1 MDCVKEYGR
10 VDPEVFEKLLL
21 RLDSIDQ
28 SFAPSKLYST
38 EDKSKFVDETKRLS
52 VFREMKDKCL
62 FDLVDLLVKA
72 LNEKD
77 PSMVY
82 RLQRN
87 DLTEIH
93 YKEGGFFEAH
103 EDYLSLTSNGIQEF
117 TLLLCLDAE
126 CEGGETR
133 FSLNPFFSYS
143 SPSSVTKEHLLVF
156 RKDLVHEGLPIRKG
170 YKKILTGNLWA
181 FPKSKGKSLVI
192 SFDSETEDSEPGDIY
207 VLPYHALESF
217 PHCMLHSLVRWNEAP
232 GRTDEDQA
240 LGHYP
245 CTTCTYKDFEVIYKI
260 LSKAYISLEDY
271 RTYRELIDFFGFC
284 SSDLLMDLT
293 PPSSKLEEPKVNE
306 PVVLD
311 KDLIICRT
319 REEQAYVCS
328 TLPETHLPY
337 IPFRMAFGEGDYL
350 VFKEGMPDVEAS
362 EDLKDMELVYADFG
376 EDLHMWYTGAL
387 CAGWGGKRI
396 VSPSPLDGVPF
407 REEETSESDD
417 SSDEKKD
424 DESSDDDDYQPPPID
439 YRTKDHLILNDQ
451 GGDSDCEDY
460 CSRNEESSQVFANLL
475 EGARVCVDL
484 EEQVVDG
491 FTIEMRRNPVVGNR
505 RLEIP
510 LENLVV
516 PPHNL
521 YSIKDNGKGAT
532 CMTLPQL
539 KALHSYIKETKV
551 TERVEEALP
560 TLGGPEGP
568 LCFSQQ
574 KIRDTGFLCNEN
586 AYSHFNLVFVYGFL
600 KIENE

>member
-1 MDCVKEYGR
+1 MDCIKEYGK

-21 RLDSIDQ
+21 RLASMDQ
-28 SFAPSKLYST
+28 GFAPSKLYST

-62 FDLVDLLVKA
+62 FDLVDLLVKD

-93 YKEGGFFEAH
+93 YKKGGFFEAH

-170 YKKILTGNLWA
+170 HKKILTGNLWA
-181 FPKSKGKSLVI
+181 FPKTKGKSLVI
-192 SFDSETEDSEPGDIY
+192 SFGSESEDFEPGDIY

-232 GRTDEDQA
+232 GRTDEGQA

-260 LSKAYISLEDY
+260 LSKGYISLEDY
-271 RTYRELIDFFGFC
+271 RTYRELIDFFGFRP
-284 SSDLLMDLT
+284 SDLLMDLT
-293 PPSSKLEEPKVNE
+293 PPSSKSEEPKVNE

-311 KDLIICRT
+311 EDLIICRT

-350 VFKEGMPDVEAS
+350 VFEEGMPDVDAS
-362 EDLKDMELVYADFG
+362 EDLKDMQIVYADFG
-376 EDLHMWYTGAL
+376 EDLHVWYTGAL

-407 REEETSESDD
+407 REDKTSEPDSLDEPDD
-417 SSDEKKD
+417 SLDEKKD
-424 DESSDDDDYQPPPID
+424 DEDLSYFERRPVN
-439 YRTKDHLILNDQ
+439 YRTKDHLILNDL
-451 GGDSDCEDY
+451 GEDNEDY
-460 CSRNEESSQVFANLL
+460 IQHENGEVFANLL
-475 EGARVCVDL
+475 EGARQDVDL
-484 EEQVVDG
+484 EEQVADG
-491 FTIEMRRNPVVGNR
+491 FTIQKYLNSVAESA

-521 YSIKDNGKGAT
+521 YSVKDGGKGKT

-539 KALHSYIKETKV
+539 KALHTYIEKTRV
-551 TERVEEALP
+551 TERVKEALP
-560 TLGGPEGP
+560 TLGRPEGP
-568 LCFSQQ
+568 LCFAQQ